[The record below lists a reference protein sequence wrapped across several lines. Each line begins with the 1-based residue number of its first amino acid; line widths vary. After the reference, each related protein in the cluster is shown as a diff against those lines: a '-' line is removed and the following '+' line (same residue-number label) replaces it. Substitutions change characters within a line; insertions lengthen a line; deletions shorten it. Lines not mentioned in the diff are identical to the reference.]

1 MKQAD
6 SHLHEQLVYE
16 WSPEIR
22 DLFFRPVEG
31 VSYEVFRDGKNI
43 VTNRFLCANLI
54 RFLRDHGYTVNQTRK
69 PGYAAK
75 TRLGDVKIKVERA
88 YSGAKVT
95 HVLVRI
101 AHDEVLQARTLG
113 AEIKQQVLSETGANC
128 VVDNTV
134 FREDC

>member
-1 MKQAD
+1 MTDED

-22 DLFFRPVEG
+22 DLFFRPVENI
-31 VSYEVFRDGKNI
+31 SYEVLRDGKNI
-43 VTNRFLCANLI
+43 AANRVLSIDLI

-75 TRLGDVKIKVERA
+75 TRMGDVKIKVERA

-101 AHDEVLQARTLG
+101 AQDEVLQARTLG
-113 AEIKQQVLSETGANC
+113 AEIKQQVLDETGANC